1 MHRFLLIIALFV
13 VLTGQEAFSQ
23 ETAVTRSTVIEHF
36 KGKPYYL
43 HFVKQGETLFGI
55 SKAYN
60 VSVQDI
66 EAENPEIE
74 KGMKMDQVLRIPV
87 VDDNQKP
94 VEKVKIP
101 ETSPQPDTIT
111 KPAAKQQYL
120 DYIVSRKETLYG
132 ISKKFG
138 VTVDDLIKANPSM
151 TELKNGMVIR
161 VPLVTDQKPKAGD
174 EAVKPAIV
182 SKLPVPEDGL
192 LVVKQGQTIY
202 SISKQYEI
210 PEETLLQLNPELSE
224 GLKTG
229 QTIRLKESAA
239 KPRPEAEKEIPEM
252 KTVPV
257 KPVNN
262 EVITENCTGV
272 IDESKVYEVALL
284 MPLNLEMADSIMRT
298 SVDNMPPLKS
308 FKTYDLFQYY
318 LGSMMALDTL
328 EKSGCRVNF
337 HVYDADVEND
347 TLKIRR
353 VLKKSEMQQMDLIIA
368 PLFARSFTIAARFAQ
383 QHGIPVINPLSRR
396 STITDGNSEVYKVY
410 PSDEAIAAKLAS
422 YISGKYPDANI
433 ISVRN
438 SLKESN
444 MMTQVFSDSLR
455 KSASDTHLQEV
466 IYQDEGFS
474 GVSKRIDNQKKN
486 IVLLFS
492 SSRSLVPAFVSKLNA
507 YAKSSD
513 IVLFGIPGWED
524 MEIETEFLLNLDYHQ
539 AVPSFINY
547 DGNATRKF
555 VALYREKYGAQP
567 LAEREAFLGYDVTF
581 YFLSALTHF
590 GNHFEDCIPG
600 YVKPGLQYNF
610 RFRKDGAN
618 NGFGNTDARILH
630 YDKFRWVEDL

>member
-1 MHRFLLIIALFV
+1 MHRFLLIIALFA

-23 ETAVTRSTVIEHF
+23 ETSVTRSTVIENF

-60 VSVQDI
+60 VSVQEI
-66 EAENPEIE
+66 EADNPEIE

-87 VDDNQKP
+87 VDENLKP
-94 VEKVKIP
+94 VEKVKV
-101 ETSPQPDTIT
+101 TTTLQKPDTIT
-111 KPAAKQQYL
+111 KPAVKQQYL
-120 DYIVSRKETLYG
+120 DYIVNKKETLYG

-138 VTVDDLIKANPSM
+138 VTVDDLIRANPSM

-161 VPLVTDQKPKAGD
+161 VPLVTNQEEKTSDVTPKPTTN
-174 EAVKPAIV
+174 

-192 LVVKQGQTIY
+192 LVVKQGQTLY

-210 PEETLLQLNPELSE
+210 SEETLLQLNPELSE

-239 KPRPEAEKEIPEM
+239 KPQTEVEKEISQV
-252 KTVPV
+252 KTLPV
-257 KPVNN
+257 KPVNT
-262 EVITENCTGV
+262 EVFTENCTG
-272 IDESKVYEVALL
+272 ISDESKVYEVALL
-284 MPLNLEMADSIMRT
+284 MPLNLEMADSIIST
-298 SVDNMPPLKS
+298 SVDNMPPLKN

-337 HVYDADVEND
+337 HVYDADAEND
-347 TLKIRR
+347 TLKIRK

-368 PLFARSFTIAARFAQ
+368 PLFARSFNIAARFAQ
-383 QHGIPVINPLSRR
+383 QHQIPVINPLSRR
-396 STITDGNSEVYKVY
+396 NTITEGNPEVYKAY
-410 PSDEAIAAKLAS
+410 PSDEAIAAELAT
-422 YISGKYPDANI
+422 YISGKFPDANI

-444 MMTQVFSDSLR
+444 MMSQVFSDSLR
-455 KSASDTHLQEV
+455 KSVGGSHLQEV
-466 IYQDEGFS
+466 IYQDEGFA

-524 MEIETEFLLNLDYHQ
+524 MEIETEFLLNLKYHQ

-547 DGNATRKF
+547 EGDATRRF
-555 VALYREKYGAQP
+555 VAMYREKYGAQP
-567 LAEREAFLGYDVTF
+567 LAEREAFLGYDVTC
-581 YFLSALTHF
+581 YFLSALMHF

-610 RFRKDGAN
+610 RFRQADAN
-618 NGFGNTDARILH
+618 DGFGNTDARILH
-630 YDKFRWVEDL
+630 YDNFRWVEAL